1 MSPKRQQEA
10 RGSTAM
16 QHVRD
21 LLASRAAHVA
31 AIAGI
36 DGQLNEI
43 FELLAADR
51 PAAVPPVPARPSNG
65 STARRAAAARRPVAD
80 EPEANQPQGRITCAQ
95 RQERFAQ
102 IRDAVL
108 VAVRSGLTHP
118 EKLRVAAKCS
128 KFQFWRAAK
137 ELVESGRIV
146 STGKSRGR
154 RYQLPAGQQPQ
165 PRRPEAQVENPP
177 PPLTPSGARGV
188 AAIRARVGPREDEE
202 LETVWSPSRHAKSL
216 IGDRVQRSRG

>member
-1 MSPKRQQEA
+1 MSPKRRQEA
-10 RGSTAM
+10 GGSTAM

-51 PAAVPPVPARPSNG
+51 PAAVPPVPAQPSNG
-65 STARRAAAARRPVAD
+65 STARRGAAARRPVAD
-80 EPEANQPQGRITCAQ
+80 EPEAVQPQGRVTCAQ

-154 RYQLPAGQQPQ
+154 RYQLPAGHQPQ
-165 PRRPEAQVENPP
+165 PPRPEAHVQNPP
-177 PPLTPSGARGV
+177 PVIGARGV